1 MTREDV
7 LSNMDEYGI
16 SCTTVLAVKD
26 DKEILLGTNLANNT
40 LFYRVIMENSK
51 KVVEVKTL
59 EEALAFFNGE
69 LFITIDHIFD
79 ATSELY
85 EFGLCEL
92 DHWFS
97 ISRLNEIEKSLK
109 WYIEHRDN
117 PILPNQDRV
126 LDILKQY
133 RQTKDKE

>member
-1 MTREDV
+1 MTREDI
-7 LSNMDEYGI
+7 LNNMDEYGI
-16 SCTTVLAVKD
+16 SCTTILAVENGKG
-26 DKEILLGTNLANNT
+26 ILLGANLANNT
-40 LFYRVIMENSK
+40 LFYRVIMEDGK
-51 KVVEVKTL
+51 KIVEVKTL

-69 LFITIDHIFD
+69 LFITIDRIFD

-92 DHWFS
+92 DRWFS

-117 PILPNQDRV
+117 PILPDQDKI

-133 RQTKDKE
+133 R

>member
-1 MTREDV
+1 MTREDI
-7 LSNMDEYGI
+7 LNNMDEYGI
-16 SCTTVLAVKD
+16 SCSTTIAAKD
-26 DKEILLGTNLANNT
+26 GKEILLGANLASDT
-40 LFYRVIMENSK
+40 LFYRINIENK
-51 KVVEVKTL
+51 KVAEVKTL

-69 LFITIDHIFD
+69 LFIPIDHIY
-79 ATSELY
+79 AKISELY

-117 PILPNQDRV
+117 PILPSQDKI

-133 RQTKDKE
+133 RQIKDKE